1 MDLLSLSIS
10 ILLTGA
16 GGIMFKIL
24 SEKVFHNISVL
35 MIVIGLLGT
44 IISGGFVIQNKFF
57 KKEQYSVPEQL

>member
-1 MDLLSLSIS
+1 
-10 ILLTGA
+10 
-16 GGIMFKIL
+16 MFKIL

>member
-44 IISGGFVIQNKFF
+44 IFS
-57 KKEQYSVPEQL
+57 S